1 MLVRKYGIYLAY
13 SPTVDLRAEGLGR
26 HLAEFLKGAQGR
38 EDIRFVLACPSWM
51 RTNLLQLFEA
61 CNVSADSVEIISPS
75 SAPLLLSLYQRYVA
89 VRSRTPKDKQSGG
102 MLNKLYLASAAVS
115 ASIEQRLV
123 STRSVP
129 LMVLLGGIAA
139 TVYVTASLARKLASI
154 LGGPKSV
161 RKQIRRVLTR
171 LPVFGVRDRQPDTS
185 TAESSH
191 ESRVARMYR
200 LMEESEA
207 RLIREMIEARKDVA
221 AWYCPTAFWPHFNE
235 ISAPRLMCVPDVV
248 LTDFPTGFALVAGN
262 RLLEN
267 FRQVEH
273 AIRGGQHFV
282 TYSNEIKWRT
292 LVERYGA
299 DPEAVFVVP
308 HGANRLDDL
317 ISVSG
322 FANNEAATDAL
333 CRRLLR
339 GALGKAVHN
348 PYSNVALSEEVR
360 FIFYASQFR
369 PNKNIISLL
378 RAYEYLVKRRFVG
391 HKLILTGRPLE
402 HSDVKNFVTER
413 NLQND
418 VLFLHGLSEQEL
430 AACYRLADL
439 AVNPSLSEGGCPF
452 TFTEALSVGTP
463 AVMARIPVTEEVITD
478 PDLQELMLFDP
489 YDWTDMADKIEWSL
503 QHLDVLV
510 NRQKP
515 YYERLAQRTWRN
527 VVDEY
532 VAALDRISQQRET
545 TPCAL
550 AKAC

>member
-1 MLVRKYGIYLAY
+1 MRTYGIYLAY

-51 RTNLLQLFEA
+51 RSNLLQLFEA
-61 CNVSADSVEIISPS
+61 CNVSPDAVEIISPS
-75 SAPLLLSLYQRYVA
+75 STPLLLSLYQRYVA
-89 VRSRTPKDKQSGG
+89 VRNRTRKDNHSGG
-102 MLNKLYLASAAVS
+102 ILKRLYRACATIN

-129 LMVLLGGIAA
+129 LMLLLGGMAA
-139 TVYVTASLARKLASI
+139 TVFITVSLARKLTRAFTDAGSA
-154 LGGPKSV
+154 KK
-161 RKQIRRVLTR
+161 RIRQVMVR
-171 LPVFGVRDRQPDTS
+171 LPVFGARDTQPDTS
-185 TAESSH
+185 AAESSH

-207 RLIREMIEARKDVA
+207 RLIRDMIDARKDVA

-262 RLLEN
+262 RLLDN
-267 FRQVEH
+267 FRQVER

-282 TYSNEIKWRT
+282 TYSHEIKWRT

-299 DPEAVFVVP
+299 DPDAVFVVP

-339 GALGKAVHN
+339 EALSKAANN
-348 PYSNVALSEEVR
+348 PYDNVSLSADLR

-402 HSDVKNFVTER
+402 RSDVKTFVTER

-430 AACYRLADL
+430 AACYRLAEL

-478 PDLQELMLFDP
+478 PELQELMLFDP

-503 QHLDVLV
+503 QNTDTLV
-510 NRQKP
+510 RQQKP

-532 VAALDRISQQRET
+532 VAALDRISQHPEVKSW
-545 TPCAL
+545 AL

>member
-1 MLVRKYGIYLAY
+1 MRTYGIYLAY

-51 RTNLLQLFEA
+51 RSNLLELFEA
-61 CNVSADSVEIISPS
+61 CNVSPDAVEIISPS
-75 SAPLLLSLYQRYVA
+75 STPLLLSLYQRYVA
-89 VRSRTPKDKQSGG
+89 VRNRTRNSKQSGG
-102 MLNKLYLASAAVS
+102 ILKRLYRAGAAVG
-115 ASIEQRLV
+115 ANIEQRLV

-129 LMVLLGGIAA
+129 LMLLLGGLAA
-139 TVYVTASLARKLASI
+139 AVFIIVSLARKLTRVLSDAGSA
-154 LGGPKSV
+154 K
-161 RKQIRRVLTR
+161 KWIRRIMAR
-171 LPVFGVRDRQPDTS
+171 LPVFGVRDTQPDTS
-185 TAESSH
+185 AAESSS

-207 RLIREMIEARKDVA
+207 RLIRDMVEARKDVA

-267 FRQVEH
+267 FRQVER

-299 DPEAVFVVP
+299 DPDAVFVVP

-322 FANNEAATDAL
+322 FDNNEAATDAL
-333 CRRLLR
+333 CRRLFR
-339 GALGKAVHN
+339 GALGKAVNN
-348 PYSNVALSEEVR
+348 PYGNVALSEDLR

-402 HSDVKNFVTER
+402 RSDVKTFVTER

-463 AVMARIPVTEEVITD
+463 ALMARIPVTEEVITD
-478 PDLQELMLFDP
+478 PALQELMLFDP
-489 YDWTDMADKIEWSL
+489 YDWTGMADKIEWSL
-503 QHLDVLV
+503 QNLAMLV
-510 NRQKP
+510 NKQKP

-532 VAALDRISQQRET
+532 VAALDCISQQREA
-545 TPCAL
+545 TPWAL